1 MINAFIADLF
11 SSPWPCFC
19 RWPQQQRAQAQA
31 LRFATTDSTA
41 PINVAAGLMVWQR
54 AAGHAQ
60 LNKDA
65 QMRQGPLTLSAQQLA
80 IKFAD
85 NGTAENIQA
94 DGQVVLLS
102 AAGDDSAPRRATARQ
117 AFVDLARQ
125 TIILTGDVTMT
136 DGVDA
141 ARQLSGARLS
151 LDMVSGRAHLTG
163 DANKPRAR
171 IELR

>member
-1 MINAFIADLF
+1 MRLLPTFFATLVVLLLLAAA
-11 SSPWPCFC
+11 
-19 RWPQQQRAQAQA
+19 QRAQAQA
-31 LRFATTDSTA
+31 LRFATDSTA
-41 PINVAAGLMVWQR
+41 PIDLAAGLMVWQR
-54 AAGHAQ
+54 ASGLAQ
-60 LNKDA
+60 LNQDA
-65 QMRQGPLTLSAQQLA
+65 QMRQGPLTLSADQLA

-85 NGTAENIQA
+85 DGTAENISA

-125 TIILTGDVTMT
+125 IIILTGHVTMT
-136 DGVDA
+136 DGADA

-151 LDMVSGRAHLTG
+151 LDMVSGRARLTG
-163 DANKPRAR
+163 DADKPRAR

>member
-1 MINAFIADLF
+1 MRLLPTFFVTLALLLPLAAA
-11 SSPWPCFC
+11 P
-19 RWPQQQRAQAQA
+19 RAEAQA
-31 LRFATTDSTA
+31 LRFATDSTA
-41 PINVAAGLMVWQR
+41 PIDLAAGLMVWQR

-65 QMRQGPLTLSAQQLA
+65 QMRQGPLTLSADQLA

-85 NGTAENIQA
+85 NGTAENIRA

-102 AAGDDSAPRRATARQ
+102 AASDDSAPRRATARQ
-117 AFVDLARQ
+117 AFVDLEGQ

-136 DGVDA
+136 DGADA

-151 LDMVSGRAHLTG
+151 LDMVSGRARLTG
-163 DANKPRAR
+163 GVDKPRAR

>member
-1 MINAFIADLF
+1 MRFLPTFFVTLALLLPLAAA
-11 SSPWPCFC
+11 
-19 RWPQQQRAQAQA
+19 QRAQAQA
-31 LRFATTDSTA
+31 LRFATDSTA
-41 PINVAAGLMVWQR
+41 PIDLAAGLMVWQR
-54 AAGHAQ
+54 AAGHAR

-65 QMRQGPLTLSAQQLA
+65 QMRQGPLTLSADQLA

-85 NGTAENIQA
+85 NGTAENIRA
-94 DGQVVLLS
+94 DGQVLLLS
-102 AAGDDSAPRRATARQ
+102 AAGDDSGTRRATARQ

-136 DGVDA
+136 DGADT

-151 LDMVSGRAHLTG
+151 LDMVSGRARLTG
-163 DANKPRAR
+163 DADKPRAR

>member
-1 MINAFIADLF
+1 
-11 SSPWPCFC
+11 
-19 RWPQQQRAQAQA
+19 
-31 LRFATTDSTA
+31 
-41 PINVAAGLMVWQR
+41 
-54 AAGHAQ
+54 
-60 LNKDA
+60 
-65 QMRQGPLTLSAQQLA
+65 MRQGPLTLSAQQLA

-136 DGVDA
+136 DGA
-141 ARQLSGARLS
+141 
-151 LDMVSGRAHLTG
+151 LT
-163 DANKPRAR
+163 
-171 IELR
+171 LRDS

>member
-1 MINAFIADLF
+1 MRLLPRFFVTLALL
-11 SSPWPCFC
+11 WPLAAAE
-19 RWPQQQRAQAQA
+19 RAQAQA
-31 LRFATTDSTA
+31 LRFATDSTA

-102 AAGDDSAPRRATARQ
+102 AAGDNSAPRRATARQ

-136 DGVDA
+136 DGADA

-151 LDMVSGRAHLTG
+151 LDMVSGRARLTG
-163 DANKPRAR
+163 DADKPRAR